1 MKNNQEVL
9 IAIADDH
16 EMFRDAVKNIV
27 SISPDYKVVIE
38 AENGQQLIDRLAHTH
53 DFPEICILD
62 IQMPV
67 LNGYETLVELKKRW
81 PDLKVLAL
89 SMFNH
94 EFSIIKML
102 KNGANVYLLKGA
114 KLAEVQTALKDIHEK
129 GYYSSELVTSNFFQ
143 LVHNANENP
152 LLKINEREIQFL
164 KYCCTELSYKEIG
177 KAMGVSARTVEGYRN
192 TLFDKLNLHTR
203 VGLVMFAINT
213 GIVSDDM
220 MHANM

>member
-1 MKNNQEVL
+1 MTTNQTVY

-16 EMFRDAVKNIV
+16 EMFRDAIKNIV
-27 SISPDYKVVIE
+27 STLPDYKITVE
-38 AENGQQLIDRLAHTH
+38 AENGQQLIERLQRSEI
-53 DFPEICILD
+53 FPEICILD

-67 LNGYETLVELKKRW
+67 MNGYETLVELKKRW
-81 PDLKVLAL
+81 PELKVLTL

-102 KNGANVYLLKGA
+102 KNGANGYLLKGA
-114 KLAEVQTALKDIHEK
+114 KLAEVHNALRDIHEK

-143 LVHNANENP
+143 LVHNAHENP

-164 KYCCTELSYKEIG
+164 KYCCTELNYKEIG

-213 GIVSDDM
+213 GIVSDDLLQ
-220 MHANM
+220 MHT

>member
-1 MKNNQEVL
+1 MSINETVY

-16 EMFRDAVKNIV
+16 EMFRDAIKNIV
-27 SISPDYKVVIE
+27 STLPDYKIIVE
-38 AENGQQLIDRLAHTH
+38 AENGQQLIERLQQAEIL
-53 DFPEICILD
+53 PEICILD

-67 LNGYETLVELKKRW
+67 MNGYETLVELKKRW
-81 PDLKVLAL
+81 PELKVLTL

-102 KNGANVYLLKGA
+102 KNGANGYLLKGA
-114 KLAEVQTALKDIHEK
+114 KLAEVHTALKDIHEK

-143 LVHNANENP
+143 LVHNAHENP

-164 KYCCTELSYKEIG
+164 KYCCTELNYKEIG

-213 GIVSDDM
+213 GIVSDDLLQ
-220 MHANM
+220 MHT

>member
-1 MKNNQEVL
+1 MTTKQTILV
-9 IAIADDH
+9 AIADDH
-16 EMFRDAVKNIV
+16 EMFRDAIKNIV
-27 SISPDYKVVIE
+27 STLPDCKIVIE
-38 AENGQQLIDRLAHTH
+38 AENGQQLIERLEVA
-53 DFPEICILD
+53 DPFPEICILD

-67 LNGYETLVELKKRW
+67 MNGYETLVELKQRW
-81 PDLKVLAL
+81 PELKVLAL

-102 KNGANVYLLKGA
+102 TNGANGYLLKGA
-114 KLAEVQTALKDIHEK
+114 KLAEVQTALRDIHEK
-129 GYYSSELVTSNFFQ
+129 NYYSSELVTSNFFQ
-143 LVHNANENP
+143 LAHNANENP

-164 KYCCTELSYKEIG
+164 KYCCTELNYKEIG

-213 GIVSDDM
+213 GIVSDDLLQ
-220 MHANM
+220 MHM

>member
-1 MKNNQEVL
+1 MKAKQFIP

-16 EMFRDAVKNIV
+16 EMFRDAIKNIV
-27 SISPDYKVVIE
+27 STLPDYKVVIE
-38 AENGQQLIDRLAHTH
+38 AENGQQLIERLSAAEI
-53 DFPEICILD
+53 FPEICILD

-67 LNGYETLVELKKRW
+67 MNGYETIVELKNTW
-81 PDLKVLAL
+81 PELKVLAL

-102 KNGANVYLLKGA
+102 KNGANGYLLKGA
-114 KLAEVQTALKDIHEK
+114 KLAEVQTALKEIHEK

-143 LVHNANENP
+143 LVHNSKESP

-164 KYCCTELSYKEIG
+164 KYCCTELNYKEIG

-213 GIVSDDM
+213 GIVSDDLLQL
-220 MHANM
+220 NL